1 MRKFPNCWNPR
12 NWKFLTTKISW
23 TQTVIFKLLL
33 SFSDWKLTKTTSCLL
48 LSFNE
53 GKLTNKTS
61 CHFSLEWYSKSY
73 LECCSRQNS
82 VNELSNL
89 DHGPFLQLLDKP
101 RGSHISTLL
110 PLPVDDLYQS
120 LVPRQE
126 EVAVPKTHGLALYR
140 CVSKQH
146 KLPGLV

>member
-1 MRKFPNCWNPR
+1 MS
-12 NWKFLTTKISW
+12 FLSRM
-23 TQTVIFKLLL
+23 VFA
-33 SFSDWKLTKTTSCLL
+33 
-48 LSFNE
+48 NE

-61 CHFSLEWYSKSY
+61 CHWYSKS
-73 LECCSRQNS
+73 SRQNS

-89 DHGPFLQLLDKP
+89 EHGPFLQLLDKP
-101 RGSHISTLL
+101 RGSYISTLL

-120 LVPRQE
+120 LVQRQE
-126 EVAVPKTHGLALYR
+126 EVAVPQTHDPALYR